1 VIDTPLYLCVYEY
14 TAPKKKERKKKFAME
29 RQFHT
34 NQHSSSAAAACRK
47 LKNSF
52 IIQGW
57 ETYALVADLL
67 SKSTGLNTVPKQL
80 EDSQR
85 LAKYMLVF
93 DRIAR

>member
-1 VIDTPLYLCVYEY
+1 MIDTGLYLSVYEY
-14 TAPKKKERKKKFAME
+14 AAPKKKERKEKCAME
-29 RQFHT
+29 IQFHT
-34 NQHSSSAAAACRK
+34 NQHSSAAVAACRK

-57 ETYALVADLL
+57 ETYALVVDLL
-67 SKSTGLNTVPKQL
+67 SKSTGRNTVPKRL